1 MKKLFFLFILIPLL
15 SVAQTDTTLSENGS
29 ITSINEKG
37 INALVRKYENILK
50 AKNGVAGWRVQLA
63 FKEKKEDADKIK
75 INFIKLYSEIPAYL
89 EYDAPYYRVRVGNCR
104 TKLEAMKIQRQISK
118 HFPGTYPVPEIINF
132 SQLKH

>member
-50 AKNGVAGWRVQLA
+50 AKKGVAGWRVQLM
-63 FKEKKEDADKIK
+63 FKTKKEELKQLKIA
-75 INFIKLYSEIPAYL
+75 FIKLYPEIPAYL
-89 EYDAPYYRVRVGNCR
+89 KYEAPYYRLRVGNCR
-104 TKLEAMKIQRQISK
+104 TKLEAIKIKQEISK
-118 HFPGTYPVPEIINF
+118 DFPGTYPVPEIINF
-132 SQLKH
+132 SQLKN